1 MGKYLTTE
9 ALGNIQIS
17 DDVITAIVSLAA
29 SEVDGVAAIGGK
41 PSTIDIKDIIGKKGF
56 GKNVRVDISGSLITI
71 DADITIVYGN
81 PIATI
86 AEKVQHAI
94 RDAVSDATGMDVDK
108 VNIHICGIVFPKAKE
123 TQKK

>member
-29 SEVDGVAAIGGK
+29 SEVDGVVSIGSK

-56 GKNVRVDISGSLITI
+56 GKSVRVDLSGSMITI
-71 DADITIVYGN
+71 DADITIMYGK
-81 PIATI
+81 PIAVI
-86 AEKVQHAI
+86 AEKVQHAV
-94 RDAVSDATGMDVDK
+94 RDAVADATGLDVGK
-108 VNIHICGIVFPKAKE
+108 VNVHICGIVFPKAKE
-123 TQKK
+123 SKKN

>member
-29 SEVDGVAAIGGK
+29 SEVDGVVSIGSK

-56 GKNVRVDISGSLITI
+56 GKNVRVDLSGGLITI
-71 DADITIVYGN
+71 DADITIKYGK
-81 PIATI
+81 PIAVI
-86 AEKVQHAI
+86 AEKVQHAV
-94 RDAVSDATGMDVDK
+94 RDAVADATGLDVGK
-108 VNIHICGIVFPKAKE
+108 VNVHICGIVFPKTKE
-123 TQKK
+123 S

>member
-29 SEVDGVAAIGGK
+29 SEVEGVASIGSK

-56 GKNVRVDISGSLITI
+56 GKSVRVDISNNLITI
-71 DADITIVYGN
+71 DADITIVYGK

-108 VNIHICGIVFPKAKE
+108 VNIHICGIVFPKTKDS
-123 TQKK
+123 QKK